1 MREAAAQSR
10 SEVPRV
16 RGGSDRS
23 FTRGWSRK
31 NLPLYL
37 LHASR
42 PCVLYARTR
51 AYPTCTSHYGGGTN
65 EWRGSRKKV
74 ETDRCVAGRSFAR
87 SKVSVRISAC
97 DKSSRSNCNVEL
109 RVWPHDLVPRESS
122 VPVWRL
128 LMAVD
133 KKIRPDT
140 VRSGW
145 MRLHP
150 RGIHR

>member
-51 AYPTCTSHYGGGTN
+51 AYPTCTSHYDGETD
-65 EWRGSRKKV
+65 ERRGSRKKV
-74 ETDRCVAGRSFAR
+74 ETDRCVADWLFAR
-87 SKVSVRISAC
+87 SKHPCAFQPATNRPARIAM
-97 DKSSRSNCNVEL
+97 SNCWS
-109 RVWPHDLVPRESS
+109 RCSTWSLVPAH
-122 VPVWRL
+122 RL
-128 LMAVD
+128 TTLD
-133 KKIRPDT
+133 GR
-140 VRSGW
+140 W
-145 MRLHP
+145 
-150 RGIHR
+150 

>member
-42 PCVLYARTR
+42 PCVLYIRTR
-51 AYPTCTSHYGGGTN
+51 AYSTCISHYSGETD
-65 EWRGSRKKV
+65 ERRGSRKKV
-74 ETDRCVAGRSFAR
+74 ETDRCVTGRLFVR
-87 SKVSVRISAC
+87 SKYPCAFQPATNRPARIAM
-97 DKSSRSNCNVEL
+97 SNCWSNYL
-109 RVWPHDLVPRESS
+109 TWS
-122 VPVWRL
+122 PVHPACRL
-128 LMAVD
+128 ALD
-133 KKIRPDT
+133 GR
-140 VRSGW
+140 
-145 MRLHP
+145 
-150 RGIHR
+150 